1 MKIAGLGHSL
11 LRGIQQWIRAL
22 GSATA
27 ADAPEQAVEP
37 NVFLVDPLSQGI
49 FTGLDLVGAFNFI
62 PRWLP
67 DLRSVRESGQ
77 RRQHDDSGEGRAH
90 GGATLGAADI
100 WTCAAVSHG
109 RDSWLA
115 RRRETPRRLDEMS
128 TIHPNKSWGLLQ
140 SLLR

>member
-1 MKIAGLGHSL
+1 MKIAGLAHSL

-37 NVFLVDPLSQGI
+37 NVFLVDPLSQAI

-67 DLRSVRESGQ
+67 DGCSVHRRCRPPEHDESG
-77 RRQHDDSGEGRAH
+77 ENRAR
-90 GGATLGAADI
+90 GYAP
-100 WTCAAVSHG
+100 
-109 RDSWLA
+109 
-115 RRRETPRRLDEMS
+115 PR
-128 TIHPNKSWGLLQ
+128 
-140 SLLR
+140 